1 MKAIIPLSALPRY
14 NQDMTRATG
23 TALAIVMSGLT
34 GLAALAQTAPA
45 PVDGRLA
52 GAMLLGER
60 PLSASE
66 IPADLSS
73 SDRLRILAYIDRKPT
88 KAIDRQIVAA
98 IETDGLE
105 PVAAAIAGRLASAQG
120 PDAQALEAEALLRDR
135 ANAGAA
141 TFLYAYLAS
150 RYRLQL
156 EQAPDDDRPALERL
170 AKKYRT
176 LLERVRNSEDALF
189 RVLADDLDSR
199 QALTAG
205 ATRHPRAYL
214 PET

>member
-14 NQDMTRATG
+14 NHYMTRATG
-23 TALAIVMSGLT
+23 TALAFVMSGLT
-34 GLAALAQTAPA
+34 GLAALAQPAPA
-45 PVDGRLA
+45 PVGGRLA

-60 PLSASE
+60 PLAANE

-73 SDRLRILAYIDRKPT
+73 SDRLRVLAYIDRKPT
-88 KAIDRQIVAA
+88 QAIDRQIVAA

-105 PVAAAIAGRLASAQG
+105 PVATAIAGRLAAAQG

-156 EQAPDDDRPALERL
+156 EQAPDDRPALERL

-189 RVLADDLDSR
+189 RVLADDLDNR
-199 QALTAG
+199 EALTAG